1 MKKLF
6 RRLMAVAVAA
16 ALTAGMCITA
26 SAYTYPSAYWKLHDA
41 WSQAVAA
48 KSADQVLTVAQ
59 QTYDLLMK
67 DPLCADICNNLESK
81 CARASWCAEMK
92 GDLAGAVKW
101 LERERTFAQWL
112 DKNVTSYKDA
122 LLNIDARLEQL
133 NAARGVEVYALQEG
147 AGKSFSGSGAAANGT
162 WYGSAVG
169 GFRTGESASLMY
181 VNFMDGYSVDYWINY
196 YKSTSAAFA
205 SAADGGVIELAWN
218 FSPESAAGAQRVLD
232 SAADSYIAEGLRAM
246 GSLNATVLLRI
257 GAEMNNWSSIDS
269 ATYIQAFQK
278 IAAQAHQYSNIKTV
292 FSPATISDR
301 NHTIAEFYPGDQYV
315 DWIGVSDYQNSA
327 YAGQAAAYTF
337 DAAAYG
343 NDAYYGRGLY
353 SSDPLTLVR
362 PIARLAQQH
371 NKPTPAPPA
380 ATRPPMPPTS

>member
-1 MKKLF
+1 
-6 RRLMAVAVAA
+6 
-16 ALTAGMCITA
+16 MCITA

-147 AGKSFSGSGAAANGT
+147 AGKSFSAPGPRPTAPGTAPLWAA
-162 WYGSAVG
+162 
-169 GFRTGESASLMY
+169 
-181 VNFMDGYSVDYWINY
+181 
-196 YKSTSAAFA
+196 
-205 SAADGGVIELAWN
+205 
-218 FSPESAAGAQRVLD
+218 
-232 SAADSYIAEGLRAM
+232 
-246 GSLNATVLLRI
+246 
-257 GAEMNNWSSIDS
+257 
-269 ATYIQAFQK
+269 
-278 IAAQAHQYSNIKTV
+278 
-292 FSPATISDR
+292 
-301 NHTIAEFYPGDQYV
+301 
-315 DWIGVSDYQNSA
+315 
-327 YAGQAAAYTF
+327 
-337 DAAAYG
+337 
-343 NDAYYGRGLY
+343 
-353 SSDPLTLVR
+353 
-362 PIARLAQQH
+362 
-371 NKPTPAPPA
+371 PAPASPPA
-380 ATRPPMPPTS
+380 

>member
-133 NAARGVEVYALQEG
+133 NAARGVQ
-147 AGKSFSGSGAAANGT
+147 
-162 WYGSAVG
+162 
-169 GFRTGESASLMY
+169 
-181 VNFMDGYSVDYWINY
+181 
-196 YKSTSAAFA
+196 
-205 SAADGGVIELAWN
+205 
-218 FSPESAAGAQRVLD
+218 
-232 SAADSYIAEGLRAM
+232 
-246 GSLNATVLLRI
+246 VLLRLR
-257 GAEMNNWSSIDS
+257 G
-269 ATYIQAFQK
+269 
-278 IAAQAHQYSNIKTV
+278 
-292 FSPATISDR
+292 R
-301 NHTIAEFYPGDQYV
+301 
-315 DWIGVSDYQNSA
+315 
-327 YAGQAAAYTF
+327 GQRHLVRLRCGRLPHRRVRQP
-337 DAAAYG
+337 DVRQL
-343 NDAYYGRGLY
+343 YGRLLRGLL
-353 SSDPLTLVR
+353 DQLL
-362 PIARLAQQH
+362 
-371 NKPTPAPPA
+371 
-380 ATRPPMPPTS
+380 

>member
-169 GFRTGESASLMY
+169 GSRTGESASLMY

-218 FSPESAAGAQRVLD
+218 FSPESTAGA
-232 SAADSYIAEGLRAM
+232 SGCW
-246 GSLNATVLLRI
+246 T
-257 GAEMNNWSSIDS
+257 
-269 ATYIQAFQK
+269 
-278 IAAQAHQYSNIKTV
+278 
-292 FSPATISDR
+292 
-301 NHTIAEFYPGDQYV
+301 
-315 DWIGVSDYQNSA
+315 
-327 YAGQAAAYTF
+327 
-337 DAAAYG
+337 
-343 NDAYYGRGLY
+343 
-353 SSDPLTLVR
+353 
-362 PIARLAQQH
+362 
-371 NKPTPAPPA
+371 APPTATSPRACRPWA
-380 ATRPPMPPTS
+380 A